1 MKTLYLECNMGA
13 AGDMLMAALLELH
26 PEPEQFLQTMNH
38 MGLPGVTVS
47 AEKKET
53 CGVVG
58 THMHGVV
65 SGREAGHAHEHR
77 HEPGH
82 DHDHECHEHHHDHG
96 HDHECHEHDHDH
108 GHEGHDHD
116 HECHEHSHDHH
127 HDHDHT
133 HDHAHS
139 HHHASLPDISHMI
152 SHLELPETVK
162 AQAQEIYASI
172 AEAESRAHGKP
183 VSEIHFHEVGTLDA
197 VADVVGVCLLLHQLE
212 ISEIIASPVHVG
224 AGHVHCAHGVLP
236 VPAPATATLLTGIP
250 TYGGDV
256 EGELCTPTGAA
267 LLRYFVKSFGS
278 MPEMTVEKIG
288 YGVGTK
294 EFSRANML
302 RAMLGTRTETAVPDL
317 EAEDVSA
324 AAELLREAGALEVY
338 TVPVTMKKSRAGVVF
353 TCICRREDRV
363 AMAELMFRH
372 LSTLGIR
379 ENLIS
384 RYVLAR
390 EIETRQTELGT
401 VRVKIS
407 RGFGVEKEKPEL
419 EDLLAI
425 ARDTGLSL
433 REIRVML

>member
-58 THMHGVV
+58 THMHVV
-65 SGREAGHAHEHR
+65 VNGREEGHAHEHS
-77 HEPGH
+77 H
-82 DHDHECHEHHHDHG
+82 D
-96 HDHECHEHDHDH
+96 
-108 GHEGHDHD
+108 
-116 HECHEHSHDHH
+116 HDHH

-267 LLRYFVKSFGS
+267 LLRYFAKSFGS
-278 MPEMTVEKIG
+278 MPEMAVEKIG

-302 RAMLGTRTETAVPDL
+302 RAMLGTRTEASVPDMEEIAEL
-317 EAEDVSA
+317 SCNIDDMTAEDVSA

-338 TVPVTMKKSRAGVVF
+338 TVPVTMKKSRPGVVF

-425 ARDTGLSL
+425 ARETGLSL
-433 REIRVML
+433 REIRDML